1 MSGHSGDMIVALN
14 RLPAMPELPE
24 GVELKRAM
32 ALDRSEILDYI
43 GKTFDQKW
51 VNEASVTLSSCPS
64 RCVIAVKD
72 ERVIGFA
79 CWDTTAKGFFG
90 PIGVS
95 DECRGTGVGKALL
108 LRTLA
113 YMRDDGY
120 AYGIIGWVD
129 DAVEFYRKTLNAQYI
144 PGGEPRNS
152 AYSQMIR
159 KI

>member
-1 MSGHSGDMIVALN
+1 MGHSGDMIVALN

-32 ALDRSEILDYI
+32 ALDKTAIFTYI
-43 GKTFDQKW
+43 RETFSQMW
-51 VNEASVTLSSCPS
+51 VDEASTSMASCPS
-64 RCVIAVKD
+64 HCVLAVKD
-72 ERVIGFA
+72 EKIIGFA
-79 CWDTTAKGFFG
+79 CWDATAKGFLG

-95 DECRGTGVGKALL
+95 AECRGTGVGTALL

-129 DAVEFYRKTLNAQYI
+129 DARAFYERTIGAVYI